1 MDIKLLPYIPSYTLL
16 KHISDSLEPKKYII
30 EVLGDNRLYSA
41 RTIDAQTI
49 SQAIDHL
56 LKYTKSIKRN
66 LRRGNVKPGKIT
78 DRDDLELY
86 EYQNEAA

>member
-1 MDIKLLPYIPSYTLL
+1 MDIKLLPYIPSYKLL
-16 KHISDSLEPKKYII
+16 EHIPDSFEPEKYII

-56 LKYTKSIKRN
+56 LAYTESIKRN
-66 LRRGNVKPGKIT
+66 LRRGSVKPGKIIN
-78 DRDDLELY
+78 RDDLELY
-86 EYQNEAA
+86 EYQSGAV